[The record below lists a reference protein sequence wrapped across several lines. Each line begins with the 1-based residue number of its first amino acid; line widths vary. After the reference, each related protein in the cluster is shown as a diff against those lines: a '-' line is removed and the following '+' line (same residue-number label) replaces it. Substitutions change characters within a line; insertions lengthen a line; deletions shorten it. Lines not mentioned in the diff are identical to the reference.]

1 MGFSI
6 VSHLITHAR
15 LEDKCA
21 AIFQFRVQFTLKAK
35 QYVSLAAPMVSEIT
49 LRVFDH
55 ANADVAEMLRAPV
68 SCATVSLVLG
78 LVDAGPIGGSE
89 WNARHVHDFSL
100 SLSYQSEK
108 QAFFLIRAM

>member
-1 MGFSI
+1 MGFRI

-21 AIFQFRVQFTLKAK
+21 AIFQFRVQFALKAK

-68 SCATVSLVLG
+68 AVPLSPSCLVWSML
-78 LVDAGPIGGSE
+78 D
-89 WNARHVHDFSL
+89 
-100 SLSYQSEK
+100 QSVVPNGMLDMSMI
-108 QAFFLIRAM
+108 FP

>member
-21 AIFQFRVQFTLKAK
+21 AIFQFRVQFALKAK

-78 LVDAGPIGGSE
+78 LVNAGPIGGSE
-89 WNARHVHDFSL
+89 RNARHVHDFP
-100 SLSYQSEK
+100 
-108 QAFFLIRAM
+108 